1 MRRWLQTASG
11 WTLDTSRVRRWAKP
25 MCGYRAGLKQKK
37 QKVPKEA
44 EFELRNWAAL
54 GLARTPC
61 KKYRETPSDTRRVRL
76 CVTWGLSVFVTW
88 APVAAEA
95 RPIRTGP
102 YLQPGVPQQIS
113 NFSEIIGASFNRPL
127 G

>member
-1 MRRWLQTASG
+1 MHTCVR
-11 WTLDTSRVRRWAKP
+11 SRVRRWAKP
-25 MCGYRAGLKQKK
+25 IGGYRAGLKQKK

-44 EFELRNWAAL
+44 EFELRNWGAL

-95 RPIRTGP
+95 RPIRTARSMRVSSNLP
-102 YLQPGVPQQIS
+102 KPTPQVQIP
-113 NFSEIIGASFNRPL
+113 I
-127 G
+127 

>member
-1 MRRWLQTASG
+1 MQVRFAYLHSTVHAP
-11 WTLDTSRVRRWAKP
+11 RVRRWTKP
-25 MCGYRAGLKQKK
+25 IGGYRAGLKQKK
-37 QKVPKEA
+37 QKVLKEA
-44 EFELRNWAAL
+44 EIELRNWAAL

-88 APVAAEA
+88 APVAAEGA
-95 RPIRTGP
+95 PVRTGP

-113 NFSEIIGASFNRPL
+113 NFSE
-127 G
+127 